1 MRVQIQY
8 VAGRGDLSSERLVM
22 RVRQDVDIGDFM
34 LVRTGFED
42 DEVTT
47 DVSNALWFPYKRL
60 RAGDLVVVYSKGG
73 RDKRKQLEDGHKA
86 YFFYWDQ
93 DSSLWDDEHVAPVL
107 LYAPQWASKAPQE
120 LAAEHR

>member
-1 MRVQIQY
+1 MATSDLEPQEDGPAQGNRK
-8 VAGRGDLSSERLVM
+8 GRQALTNVRRELSEEEISSPA
-22 RVRQDVDIGDFM
+22 
-34 LVRTGFED
+34 D

-120 LAAEHR
+120 LTAEHR